1 MFLIELLYRINWYK
15 TMAKGRKFITFEAI
29 DEQKEILKAYW
40 EQERQ
45 TQTDVLR
52 SYIRTLKGK
61 LRAADT

>member
-1 MFLIELLYRINWYK
+1 
-15 TMAKGRKFITFEAI
+15 MAKGRKFITFEAI